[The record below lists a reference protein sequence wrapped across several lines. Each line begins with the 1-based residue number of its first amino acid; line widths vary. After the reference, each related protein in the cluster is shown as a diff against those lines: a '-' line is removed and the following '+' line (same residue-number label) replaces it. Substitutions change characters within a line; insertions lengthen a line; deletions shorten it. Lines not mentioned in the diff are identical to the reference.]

1 MKIEDYQK
9 AVREYFEEKEIP
21 LSESTIEALS
31 SRTYL
36 DHGKLEDMSDSRVR
50 QNLDVLLEDVV
61 QEYEGRT
68 AKARRPTKVR
78 DIDTRPVL
86 RRRFCQLPP
95 FCK

>member
-1 MKIEDYQK
+1 MKIEEYQES
-9 AVREYFEEKEIP
+9 VRQYFEEKEIP

-31 SRTYL
+31 SRNFL
-36 DHGKLEDMSDSRVR
+36 DKGKLEDMSDPQIRR
-50 QNLDVLLEDVV
+50 NLDVLLEDVV

-68 AKARRPTKVR
+68 AKAKRPTKVR

-86 RRRFCQLPP
+86 RRRFCKLPP